1 MNDTKSFFFFYK
13 LYILLLNKLH
23 AIILIIGVYMIRIE
37 HVNKVIDKKCILEDI
52 NLTLPDTGFI
62 LIKGDN
68 GAGKSTLLNL
78 IGVLEKPTSGN
89 IFYNNTNLTLLNE
102 EKLTTFREEYISF
115 IFQDPNLFANFTAL
129 ENINITNKNNL
140 NEVINFLDIKD
151 LLNKKAKVL
160 SGGEQQRI
168 AIARAI
174 LKDSPVLLADEPT
187 GALDL
192 EMKTNLFSYLK
203 KISKEK
209 LVIIISHDTN
219 LASFLADIIIEIND
233 GKISN
238 IINKNNI
245 LEENHKHIYHNQF
258 KALNFTLKNLYQNK
272 VRLIFSSFIFII
284 TLTLLLLSTSLSSLD
299 YNKIHEDTMNLENDT
314 LFIFNKNNGPFFN
327 DEDVTYLKNTI
338 NQDFIIG
345 KLLVFDSTFLLIMY
359 IKDLIF
365 IYLLYQSTILLTLIY
380 QTWITLIMEDIQQK
394 IMKSLLAL
402 I

>member
-1 MNDTKSFFFFYK
+1 
-13 LYILLLNKLH
+13 
-23 AIILIIGVYMIRIE
+23 MIRIE
-37 HVNKVIDKKCILEDI
+37 HVNKVIDKKCILENI

-192 EMKTNLFSYLK
+192 ESKTNLFSYLK
-203 KISKEK
+203 KISQEK

-314 LFIFNKNNGPFFN
+314 LFIFNK
-327 DEDVTYLKNTI
+327 TYRTI
-338 NQDFIIG
+338 
-345 KLLVFDSTFLLIMY
+345 
-359 IKDLIF
+359 
-365 IYLLYQSTILLTLIY
+365 
-380 QTWITLIMEDIQQK
+380 
-394 IMKSLLAL
+394 
-402 I
+402 

>member
-1 MNDTKSFFFFYK
+1 
-13 LYILLLNKLH
+13 
-23 AIILIIGVYMIRIE
+23 MIRIE
-37 HVNKVIDKKCILEDI
+37 HVNKVIDNKCILEDI

-78 IGVLEKPTSGN
+78 IGVLDKPTSGN

-203 KISKEK
+203 
-209 LVIIISHDTN
+209 
-219 LASFLADIIIEIND
+219 
-233 GKISN
+233 
-238 IINKNNI
+238 NK
-245 LEENHKHIYHNQF
+245 
-258 KALNFTLKNLYQNK
+258 
-272 VRLIFSSFIFII
+272 
-284 TLTLLLLSTSLSSLD
+284 
-299 YNKIHEDTMNLENDT
+299 
-314 LFIFNKNNGPFFN
+314 
-327 DEDVTYLKNTI
+327 
-338 NQDFIIG
+338 
-345 KLLVFDSTFLLIMY
+345 
-359 IKDLIF
+359 
-365 IYLLYQSTILLTLIY
+365 
-380 QTWITLIMEDIQQK
+380 
-394 IMKSLLAL
+394 
-402 I
+402 